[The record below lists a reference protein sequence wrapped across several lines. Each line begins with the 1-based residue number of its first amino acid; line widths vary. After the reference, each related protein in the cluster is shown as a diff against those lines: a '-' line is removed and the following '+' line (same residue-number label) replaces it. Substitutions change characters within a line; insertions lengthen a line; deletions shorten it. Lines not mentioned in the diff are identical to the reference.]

1 MTISSI
7 FILIC
12 VFAVIAVVLFVAHKK
27 GYDILETSDDWLDDD
42 DRLDDDND
50 GGWFDSDD
58 D

>member
-27 GYDILETSDDWLDDD
+27 GYDILEISDDWSDDD
-42 DRLDDDND
+42 DRLDDND
-50 GGWFDSDD
+50 GGWFDSGDD
-58 D
+58 

>member
-12 VFAVIAVVLFVAHKK
+12 VFAVIAVVLFFAHKK
-27 GYDILETSDDWLDDD
+27 GYDILEISDDWSDDD
-42 DRLDDDND
+42 DRLDDND

>member
-27 GYDILETSDDWLDDD
+27 GYDILETSDDWSDDD
-42 DRLDDDND
+42 DRLDDND
-50 GGWFDSDD
+50 GGWFDSGDD
-58 D
+58 